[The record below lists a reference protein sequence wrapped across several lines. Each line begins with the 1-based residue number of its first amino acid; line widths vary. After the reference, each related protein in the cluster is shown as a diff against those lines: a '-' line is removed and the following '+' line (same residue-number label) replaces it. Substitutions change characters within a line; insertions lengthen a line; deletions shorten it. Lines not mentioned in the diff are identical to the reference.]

1 MKLTDDESRAL
12 AFIAGLLLLSAA
24 VRIGAAREPVEI
36 PAGGGLDLA
45 AHIDATRAAVAAV
58 ERAARPLAPG
68 ERVDPSAADATEL
81 DRLPRVG
88 PKLAARIVEDR
99 ERNGPFRSPEDLL
112 RVPGVGPRMLEEV
125 RPHLAFAAGAGA
137 GREPRTRRAA
147 ATARRP
153 SARAPAG
160 RTSAGLVNLNTADT
174 ETLTTLPGI
183 GPVLAARIVAY
194 RDSAGPFPDLVSL
207 EVVPGVGPAT
217 VERLKDRA
225 RAGRH

>member
-45 AHIDATRAAVAAV
+45 THIEATRAAVAAV

-68 ERVDPSAADATEL
+68 ERVDPNATDATEL

-88 PKLAARIVEDR
+88 PKLAARIVDDR

-125 RPHLAFAAGAGA
+125 RPHLAFAAGAGS
-137 GREPRTRRAA
+137 GRAA
-147 ATARRP
+147 GTRP
-153 SARAPAG
+153 GTGRDGPVDLNRADA
-160 RTSAGLVNLNTADT
+160 

-194 RDSAGPFPDLVSL
+194 RDSAGPFPDLASL
-207 EVVPGVGPAT
+207 QIVPGVGPAT